1 MPQPLGHPPSH
12 PTQIASSTQSRN
24 PSSKANHTHMVPLA
38 ITTTPLLL
46 CPTLRK
52 QQASPLPPPLGVP
65 VSPVSPSLPS
75 HLPHPADPAPRP
87 APPQIQQVHAANLT
101 RPGPTHQASP
111 PLPSALCPCPPR
123 ASTVLV
129 QIQLYRSSP
138 EGQAECCQAR
148 PSLGLPALRT
158 APPSELRRGLFG
170 ALCCTPSVSSR
181 L

>member
-1 MPQPLGHPPSH
+1 MLHPLGRPPSH
-12 PTQIASSTQSRN
+12 PPQIASSTRSRN

-38 ITTTPLLL
+38 TTTAPLLL
-46 CPTLRK
+46 CPTLLK

-87 APPQIQQVHAANLT
+87 APDPAGARADLT
-101 RPGPTHQASP
+101 RPSPTHQASP
-111 PLPSALCPCPPR
+111 PLPSALCPRPPR

-129 QIQLYRSSP
+129 QIQLYRSGP
-138 EGQAECCQAR
+138 AGQAECCQAR